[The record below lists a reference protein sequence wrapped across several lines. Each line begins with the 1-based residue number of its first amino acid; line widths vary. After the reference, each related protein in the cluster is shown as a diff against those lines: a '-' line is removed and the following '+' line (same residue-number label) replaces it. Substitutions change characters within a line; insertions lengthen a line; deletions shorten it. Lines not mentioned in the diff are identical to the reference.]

1 MGHVG
6 GLTADIRRL
15 KTVPPAAIHRV
26 VLDSTDGATVHK
38 VDVYLLVR
46 RAVLEW
52 GFRAGVA
59 RRLRDKGMP
68 AVEIAEVL
76 EVTRASVYRYLSET
90 EGNES

>member
-1 MGHVG
+1 M
-6 GLTADIRRL
+6 
-15 KTVPPAAIHRV
+15 
-26 VLDSTDGATVHK
+26 HK
-38 VDVYLLVR
+38 VDVYLRVR

-76 EVTRASVYRYLSET
+76 DVTRASVHRHLSET
-90 EGNES
+90 EGDES